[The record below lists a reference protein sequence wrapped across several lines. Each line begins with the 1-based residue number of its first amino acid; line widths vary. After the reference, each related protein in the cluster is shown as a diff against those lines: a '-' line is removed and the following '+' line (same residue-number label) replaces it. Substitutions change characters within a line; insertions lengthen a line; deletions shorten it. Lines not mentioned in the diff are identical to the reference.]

1 MHIFVYSSLD
11 YNMKWSMSHHY
22 VHKSNMCHI
31 AKSQMWIVL
40 TTQKSVFWFEFLS
53 FYLNER
59 RTNKGYNC
67 QDLKKNMEHQTNFV
81 ICLLNSFFVTRKA
94 ENKNKWNFNYFGSD
108 YFSFT
113 ESSHLQYLV
122 SIVRRKISEW
132 FYIEDKLSLVLFFL
146 FTTYA
151 NGFYSVK
158 WNIATSWT
166 QWL

>member
-1 MHIFVYSSLD
+1 MYIPVLIIIWNDRCHITTCINQICVTS
-11 YNMKWSMSHHY
+11 K
-22 VHKSNMCHI
+22 KSNVNCFDD
-31 AKSQMWIVL
+31 
-40 TTQKSVFWFEFLS
+40 TEKSVFWFEFLS

-67 QDLKKNMEHQTNFV
+67 QDLKKKTWNIKRILSFV
-81 ICLLNSFFVTRKA
+81 FLILFCYKKSRKRKINEISIISGVTTFHSLK
-94 ENKNKWNFNYFGSD
+94 
-108 YFSFT
+108 
-113 ESSHLQYLV
+113 SSHLQYLV

>member
-1 MHIFVYSSLD
+1 
-11 YNMKWSMSHHY
+11 MSHR
-22 VHKSNMCHI
+22 
-31 AKSQMWIVL
+31 KSQMWIVL
-40 TTQKSVFWFEFLS
+40 TTQRNPYFDLNFCHSIWMKEEQIKATIVKIKKKKTWNIKRILS
-53 FYLNER
+53 FVFLI
-59 RTNKGYNC
+59 
-67 QDLKKNMEHQTNFV
+67 LF
-81 ICLLNSFFVTRKA
+81 LLQEKQK
-94 ENKNKWNFNYFGSD
+94 NKNKWNFNYFGSD

>member
-1 MHIFVYSSLD
+1 
-11 YNMKWSMSHHY
+11 MKEEQI
-22 VHKSNMCHI
+22 K
-31 AKSQMWIVL
+31 ATIVKIL
-40 TTQKSVFWFEFLS
+40 KKKPWNIKRILS
-53 FYLNER
+53 FVFLI
-59 RTNKGYNC
+59 
-67 QDLKKNMEHQTNFV
+67 LF
-81 ICLLNSFFVTRKA
+81 LLQEKQK
-94 ENKNKWNFNYFGSD
+94 NKNKWSFNYFGSD